1 MYPALT
7 SEFGFTIEQINDLTL
22 EEVAAYSKYI
32 EDKYSGKK
40 DKDEEVL
47 DTSDPVVAKAVLGKI
62 KNMKHKKG
70 K

>member
-32 EDKYSGKK
+32 EEKYS
-40 DKDEEVL
+40 DKNNTDEEVL
-47 DTSDPVVAKAVLGKI
+47 DTTDPVVAKLVLGKI
-62 KNMKHKKG
+62 KNMKR
-70 K
+70 